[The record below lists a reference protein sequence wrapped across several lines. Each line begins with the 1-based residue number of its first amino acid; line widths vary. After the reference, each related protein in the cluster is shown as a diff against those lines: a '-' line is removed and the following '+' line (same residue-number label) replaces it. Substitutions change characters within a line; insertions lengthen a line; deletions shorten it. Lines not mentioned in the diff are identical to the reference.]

1 MFDDL
6 ATYFYENVVRAFE
19 EYLDVKNS
27 GKTGRSRDIRAA
39 VNAATPLYHLRE
51 HLPKGRKLTWPTFI
65 GNCPDYRLLG
75 DIVNA
80 SKHSSLTKGT
90 PQIRNATQI
99 EEQIITTEYKDDQG
113 AFHWHEKVVLIRLSN
128 GSERNVLDI
137 LVNVMNFWQTH
148 LHSIGVIAKPRQYS
162 IPAVIQPRLRNDCT
176 GNRLDFEIVQGL
188 RFLQKF
194 KLQQYNYTTGKV
206 ELMDLKGGHLEFSI
220 YKPKYQLK
228 LALKNDALG
237 KEFSKTITL
246 SDEES
251 GQFALLKTDQE
262 RQAFLDSLPCT
273 QEALRDL
280 AFKAGL
286 PAS

>member
-6 ATYFYENVVRAFE
+6 ATYFYENVVRSFE

-27 GKTGRSRDIRAA
+27 GTTGRSRDIRAA

-51 HLPKGRKLTWPTFI
+51 HLPKGRKLTII
-65 GNCPDYRLLG
+65 GSCPDYRLLG

-99 EEQIITTEYKDDQG
+99 EEQIVTTEYKDEQG

-128 GSERNVLDI
+128 GSERNVLNI
-137 LVNVMNFWQTH
+137 LVNVMNFWQTY

-162 IPAVIQPRLRNDCT
+162 IPSVIQPRLRNDCT

-194 KLQQYNYTTGKV
+194 KLQQYNYSTGKV

-220 YKPKYQLK
+220 YIPKYQLK

-237 KEFSKTITL
+237 KEFRKTVTL
-246 SDEES
+246 NDEES
-251 GQFALLKTDQE
+251 RQFALLKTDRE
-262 RQAFLDSLPCT
+262 KKSFLDGLPST
-273 QEALRDL
+273 KEALREL
-280 AFKAGL
+280 TFKAGL